1 MIILFLSFFNPFSI
15 RLLSVFYPFA
25 IPSFFCPFLS
35 LFFPFAIRFLS
46 VLYPFA
52 IPPFFLSFCY
62 PFLVFSSGKQ
72 MKFTISFI
80 RSVIII
86 LQVKADKM
94 KMSKTF
100 KWIKYERMP
109 NFGIR
114 FHSIG
119 AISSLPSS

>member
-15 RLLSVFYPFA
+15 RLLSVFLSFCDPILFLSFFILILSVCYPF
-25 IPSFFCPFLS
+25 L
-35 LFFPFAIRFLS
+35 IRFISFCDPTL
-46 VLYPFA
+46 
-52 IPPFFLSFCY
+52 FLSFCY

-114 FHSIG
+114 FHSIEV
-119 AISSLPSS
+119 ISSLPSS